1 MNANSTSIP
10 INRKSLAL
18 KMVRSLSEG
27 GLTDFWIFD
36 NGLTMSILRNS
47 LALMPLQLMIA
58 EICDA
63 VHRAVGIGFSCV

>member
-1 MNANSTSIP
+1 MGGTQRMNANSTSIP

-47 LALMPLQLMIA
+47 LALMPL
-58 EICDA
+58 
-63 VHRAVGIGFSCV
+63 RR

>member
-1 MNANSTSIP
+1 
-10 INRKSLAL
+10 
-18 KMVRSLSEG
+18 MVRSLSEG